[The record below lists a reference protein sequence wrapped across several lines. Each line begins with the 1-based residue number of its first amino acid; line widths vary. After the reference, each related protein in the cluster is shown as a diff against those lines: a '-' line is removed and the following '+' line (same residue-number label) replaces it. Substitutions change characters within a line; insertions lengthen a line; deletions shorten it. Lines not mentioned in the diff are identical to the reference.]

1 MTQNTI
7 SGLDSRTLLSLFG
20 PRDQHLRKIR
30 SALGVEIS
38 ARDGRIRIEGEEP
51 AVAKATGVFEQLR
64 ELADQQGSIV
74 DHDVERVLAN
84 LTGAQPLDHQ
94 PPIGVLR
101 AGRQVKP
108 RAPGQAEYIR
118 AMAE

>member
-7 SGLDSRTLLSLFG
+7 SVLDSRTLLSLFG

-51 AVAKATGVFEQLR
+51 AVARATGVFEQLR
-64 ELADQQGSIV
+64 ELADAQGGV
-74 DHDVERVLAN
+74 VEHDVDRVLATV
-84 LTGAQPLDHQ
+84 TGESPSIDH

-101 AGRQVKP
+101 PGRQVRP
-108 RAPGQAEYIR
+108 RTP
-118 AMAE
+118 